1 MADRRKT
8 RDDAEPAAEG
18 DGRMRLCAATR
29 EAVDVDLL
37 IRFVAD
43 PEGGIV
49 PDLARR
55 LPGRGVWIKAEKAA
69 VAQAVRANAF
79 ARSLKRQV
87 RPDPDLPDRLERL
100 LEKRVIE
107 ALALA
112 NKAGLVTV
120 GFAQVDALVES
131 GGARIL
137 VQASDAAE
145 GGRERLARKQ
155 AAIDRSQGRN
165 SRSVT
170 SLTTEQLSL
179 AMGRSNV
186 VHAALIQGGAA
197 ARFLDEAE
205 RLQRYRSGIA
215 AFSEPDSAQISEV

>member
-8 RDDAEPAAEG
+8 RDDAEPAAEDG
-18 DGRMRLCAATR
+18 GRMRLCAATR

-55 LPGRGVWIKAEKAA
+55 LPGRGVWVKAEKAA
-69 VAQAVRANAF
+69 VAQAVRANVF

-87 RPDPDLPDRLERL
+87 RPDPDLPDRLEHL
-100 LEKRVIE
+100 LEKRAIE

-112 NKAGLVTV
+112 NKAGLVTA
-120 GFAQVDALVES
+120 GFAQVDALLDS
-131 GGARIL
+131 GSVRIL
-137 VQASDAAE
+137 VQASDAAD
-145 GGRERLARKQ
+145 GGRERLARKL
-155 AAIDRSQGRN
+155 AAVTRAQGRN
-165 SRSVT
+165 SASVT
-170 SLTTEQLSL
+170 SLSTEQLSL